1 MNPPGLEAYLIVAA
15 LMFNIGLYGALTR
28 RNLIAILLSVEL
40 MANAAN
46 LNLVAFSRFGG
57 HPWGQSLALFAI
69 ALTVAEVV
77 VGLALV
83 ILVART
89 HGGLD
94 AESLSELRG

>member
-1 MNPPGLEAYLIVAA
+1 MSPPGLEAYLGVAA
-15 LMFNIGLYGALTR
+15 LMFCVGLYGTLTR

-57 HPWGQSLALFAI
+57 HPWGQGLALFAI

-89 HGGLD
+89 HGDLD
-94 AESLSELRG
+94 AHSLTDLRG